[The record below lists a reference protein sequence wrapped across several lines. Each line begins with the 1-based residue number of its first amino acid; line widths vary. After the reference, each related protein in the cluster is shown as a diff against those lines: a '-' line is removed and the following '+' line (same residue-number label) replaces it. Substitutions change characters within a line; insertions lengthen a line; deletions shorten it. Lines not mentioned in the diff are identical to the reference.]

1 MAAGIQRDSMA
12 ERIKEILLKR
22 ILSGELAPGT
32 RLIELQVAKELNTS
46 QAPVREALRQLEA
59 MELIV
64 TETYKG
70 SRVREVSEQ
79 DIREAYLVRAALE
92 ELGGQLA
99 AKFLQ
104 GKVDRL
110 KKEAEAIRKAA
121 SQNNTP
127 QYAKH
132 DHNFHRMIVEAAQ
145 NRILLRSWDSIA
157 FEARIQMRITKGKL
171 DLSRVQEDHWN
182 IISALD
188 EGNGGI
194 AGRLLRKHIYD
205 LPDPA
210 CAEDKALV

>member
-1 MAAGIQRDSMA
+1 LAAGIQRDSMA
-12 ERIKEILLKR
+12 ERIKAILLKR

-32 RLIELQVAKELNTS
+32 RLIELQVAKEFNTS

-64 TETYKG
+64 SETYKG
-70 SRVREVSEQ
+70 SHVREVSEQ
-79 DIREAYLVRAALE
+79 DIREAYMVRAALE

-99 AKFLQ
+99 AEFLQ

-121 SQNNTP
+121 AQDNIP

-157 FEARIQMRITKGKL
+157 FEARIHMRITKAKL
-171 DLSRVQEDHWN
+171 NLTRVQEDHWN

-188 EGNGGI
+188 EGNGGQ

-205 LPDPA
+205 VPNPGGVEGEVLM
-210 CAEDKALV
+210 